1 MMRAITVILLIACLT
16 GCKQNVT
23 PKAHRPGLPSKIPS
37 TVYPNHVIDLASV
50 KRPAPTTAEQKLAEI
65 RQIWKGQPAGPQGSP
80 SPMSSLDINV
90 SAGYASINSQTLN
103 AEAWLI
109 FGNAGDV
116 FFYPNE
122 GGYPNMG
129 FADFAIHPPNIQ
141 EPDVQIWTGAY
152 PATSALVDCTVDGW
166 NTGAPPV
173 FEFDQGASVL
183 GPWTSTS
190 IVTPS
195 AGHVFYGFS
204 IPPLDSFG
212 GESTV
217 IIRLEPTPDSPNIVW
232 RFWGCELTYISQ

>member
-1 MMRAITVILLIACLT
+1 MESGGQLAR
-16 GCKQNVT
+16 
-23 PKAHRPGLPSKIPS
+23 LPDCSSCSSKKVRRS
-37 TVYPNHVIDLASV
+37 FYTNFHKV
-50 KRPAPTTAEQKLAEI
+50 K
-65 RQIWKGQPAGPQGSP
+65 IW
-80 SPMSSLDINV
+80 
-90 SAGYASINSQTLN
+90 GYNSQTVN

-141 EPDVQIWTGAY
+141 EPDVQIWTAAY
-152 PATSALVDCTVDGW
+152 PATSALVDCMVDGW

-173 FEFDQGASVL
+173 FEFDQGASEL

-212 GESTV
+212 VESTV